1 MTGMDDAFCSSTRPR
16 RSMHRARA
24 DRVGHRAPEVSYR
37 ASSRP
42 IVGLSKGQSPC
53 SRDLYHPHA
62 RLAGL
67 PGYVAGVR
75 CVSLDVHQT
84 SEKSSYR
91 KLRELEDMKRAGA
104 ALDPGSLLSGHAD
117 GFGVAPPPLSQRSA
131 RTDVGPSLCFLSRS
145 FTLQTI
151 SRTWLRHRCR
161 FDLYQNVRMIKAC
174 DTEKRA
180 YLTAPTL
187 CEAVFNLG
195 RPRFQGAIDIR
206 GVEVQTD
213 HIRHLEPGII
223 QNRFQ
228 VIQALG
234 YLGAHVPRMERVSF
248 GVNGDLSRAI
258 EDALR
263 VADLVGLDEPVRV
276 LPSPG
281 VDDSPICCHTC
292 LLLPPLFPG
301 GLWLHRCIVEPREV
315 QH

>member
-24 DRVGHRAPEVSYR
+24 DRVGHRAPEASYW

-42 IVGLSKGQSPC
+42 IVGLSKRQSTC
-53 SRDLYHPHA
+53 SRDLYHPHGPSGWSSWLRRGRPM
-62 RLAGL
+62 RLARRSPNFREEFLSETQRTRGHEESRGL
-67 PGYVAGVR
+67 IR
-75 CVSLDVHQT
+75 
-84 SEKSSYR
+84 
-91 KLRELEDMKRAGA
+91 
-104 ALDPGSLLSGHAD
+104 PGSLLSGHAD

-131 RTDVGPSLCFLSRS
+131 RTDAGPLVCFL
-145 FTLQTI
+145 TLVYASTHVPNME
-151 SRTWLRHRCR
+151 LRHRCR

-195 RPRFQGAIDIR
+195 RPRLQGAIDVR

-234 YLGAHVPRMERVSF
+234 
-248 GVNGDLSRAI
+248 LSRLWAI
-258 EDALR
+258 WALM
-263 VADLVGLDEPVRV
+263 
-276 LPSPG
+276 SPG
-281 VDDSPICCHTC
+281 WSGFPSASTETC
-292 LLLPPLFPG
+292 PA
-301 GLWLHRCIVEPREV
+301 
-315 QH
+315 Q